1 MASKHVDA
9 NRVVICGGGLSGLTA
24 AISALEAGV
33 PVTLLEKGA
42 ELGGNAI
49 LSGGMIWTYADYDR
63 MRADIPNGDA
73 MIQWMI
79 HENIDAARTWLATQ
93 GVDLGPDQ
101 RCHED
106 FGLGR
111 QMQPPQAIEALGKR
125 FVELGGDLRLES
137 SLDSLITENGVIR
150 GVRIARDDRVTDE
163 AARAVVLA
171 TGGFQGNSELLARY
185 VLKNPS
191 NLYLRSNPW
200 STGDAFLAATQIGAA
215 ASPGMHNIY
224 GHALAAP
231 PARFTKWEFRD
242 VSQHY
247 GQKAVA
253 INLRGERFCD
263 ESIGGSEDTLN
274 QSLIHQPEGRGFYI
288 IDHELYDSKDMHA
301 SKVVTRVIVDRAK
314 KAGAPV
320 VVADTIEELCKK
332 LAAFGIPEPR
342 VLREL
347 TEFNQLLQSG
357 RGDDLLPPRKL
368 HRLPLIHP
376 PFYAVAVK
384 ASITFTMGGLQVDN
398 HGRVVRRTASSSVLA
413 TVPAERA
420 LDDSDT
426 PVKRIGVEYR
436 QTVIEGLY
444 AAGCDVGN
452 ISHYEYAGGL
462 APALATG
469 RVAGRNAGA
478 FVKRAAT

>member
-1 MASKHVDA
+1 MATANA

-24 AISALEAGV
+24 GVSALEAGV

-42 ELGGNAI
+42 EIGGNAM

-125 FVELGGDLRLES
+125 FLALGGDLRLES
-137 SLDSLITENGVIR
+137 SLDSLITDNGVIR
-150 GVRIARDDRVTDE
+150 GVRIARDDRLSDE
-163 AARAVVLA
+163 PARAVVLA

-274 QSLIHQPEGRGFYI
+274 QSLIHQPDGRGFYI
-288 IDHELYDSKDMHA
+288 IDHELYDSPDMHA

-320 VVADTIEELCKK
+320 IVGDSIADLCKK

-342 VLREL
+342 LLREL
-347 TEFNQLLQSG
+347 TEFNHLLQSG
-357 RGDDLLPPRKL
+357 RADDLLPPRKL
-368 HRLPLIHP
+368 HRLPLVHP
-376 PFYAVAVK
+376 PFYAIAVK
-384 ASITFTMGGLQVDN
+384 ASITFTMGGLQIDN

-413 TVPAERA
+413 AVPPERA
-420 LDDSDT
+420 LDDSDAQ
-426 PVKRIGVEYR
+426 VKRIDVGYR

-452 ISHYEYAGGL
+452 ISHFEYAGGL

-469 RVAGRNAGA
+469 RVAGRNAGVFA
-478 FVKRAAT
+478 KKLSS

>member
-137 SLDSLITENGVIR
+137 PLDSLITDNGAIR

-231 PARFTKWEFRD
+231 PARFSKWEFRD

-253 INLRGERFCD
+253 INLCGERFCD

-332 LAAFGIPEPR
+332 LSAFGIPEPR

-368 HRLPLIHP
+368 HRLPLVHG
-376 PFYAVAVK
+376 PFYAIAVK
-384 ASITFTMGGLQVDN
+384 ASITFTMGGLAIDN

-413 TVPAERA
+413 NVPAERA
-420 LDDSDT
+420 LDDSDSQ
-426 PVKRIGVEYR
+426 VKRIGVEYR

-469 RVAGRNAGA
+469 RVAGCNAGA
-478 FVKRAAT
+478 FVKQKAG

>member
-1 MASKHVDA
+1 MASA
-9 NRVVICGGGLSGLTA
+9 QAQRVVVCGGGLSGLTA

-49 LSGGMIWTYADYDR
+49 LSGGMIWTFADYER

-79 HENIDAARTWLATQ
+79 HENIDAARSWLATQ
-93 GVDLGPDQ
+93 GVELGPDQ

-125 FVELGGDLRLES
+125 FLALGGDLRLES
-137 SLDSLITENGVIR
+137 SLDSLITEGGVIR
-150 GVRIARDDRVTDE
+150 GVRIARDDRVSDE
-163 AARAVVLA
+163 PARAVVLA

-288 IDHELYDSKDMHA
+288 IDHALYDSQDMHA
-301 SKVVTRVIVDRAK
+301 SKVVTRVIVDRAR

-320 VVADTIEELCKK
+320 LVADTLEALCKQ

-347 TEFNQLLQSG
+347 TGFNQLLQSG
-357 RGDDLLPPRKL
+357 RGDDLLPPRRL
-368 HRLPLIHP
+368 HRLPLVHA

-384 ASITFTMGGLQVDN
+384 ASITFTMGGLQIDPM
-398 HGRVVRRTASSSVLA
+398 GRVVRRTASSSVLA
-413 TVPAERA
+413 AVPAERA
-420 LDDSDT
+420 LDESDSQ
-426 PVKRIGVEYR
+426 VKRIGVEYR
-436 QTVIEGLY
+436 QTVVEGLY

-452 ISHYEYAGGL
+452 ISHFEYAGGL

-478 FVKRAAT
+478 FVKKAAA